1 MWRALIALSWAHT
14 RHHAGRQAVVLLAVA
29 LGVALASSVQ
39 MINHSALDEFT
50 QAVRATQGEPDVVLV
65 ADGTPAMNDSVLAL
79 VARDE
84 SVAAIG
90 AVLELET
97 HARADAAATRWP
109 VRVIGVDA
117 LQVAAVAP
125 SLWPQTEG
133 AGDGSRWPFLSPR
146 GAWLNTTAS
155 ARLGAS
161 TTARSLQL
169 QSATGWHTL
178 DVLGRIA
185 AAGPPVIVLDI
196 AAAQALFGRMGQLSR
211 IDIRLAQGVAREAW
225 QAGLALPPGVR
236 ATVAAESTQRV
247 SNLSR
252 AYRVNLTVLALVAL
266 LVGGFLV
273 YSVTMLSVAQRG
285 PELALLGVLG
295 LPGAARRRLVLVE
308 AALLGLCGSAL
319 GLLAGAGLALV
330 ALRLLGGDLGGGY
343 FPGVQPTLRWPVP
356 WLAACG
362 LLGIAAACA
371 GAWWPARAAERVVP
385 AQALKGMGSMGT
397 GPTHSGRAACVLAA
411 GAALALAPPI
421 AGLPLAAYGSVALL
435 LVGGVAIV
443 PGVVQAVLQQVPAP
457 RTALPLLAVRRARY
471 ARHAASAAMAGV
483 VASLALAVAITV
495 MVGSFRQ
502 AVSTWLDRV
511 LPADLNAR
519 SAGTAAAAEHAPLPA
534 GLVAAAA
541 SVPGVAQVRAG
552 RTLPLPATP
561 GWPPVTLLARPIDDA
576 AGSLPLVGALLP
588 LPPGEVAAYASEA
601 AAALHGWT
609 AGQRIE
615 VALGSARTPVYVRA
629 IFRDYARQHGALAI
643 DLGDYQRLSG
653 DGRLSELAVWLQ
665 PGHTAEAVAVRLRE
679 LAGPDAP
686 LEIASTA
693 ELRRVSLAIFDRSFA
708 VTRYLQAVAIG
719 VGLVGVAASLAA
731 QVLARRKE
739 FALLAH
745 LGLTRGQ
752 TVRLVTAEAAV
763 WLLAGCVVGM
773 LLGLAMAAV
782 LVHVVNPQS
791 FHWTMPMTW
800 DVATLTTLA
809 AAVAGAGIATAAW
822 TAHRA
827 TAQSAPRAVR
837 EDW

>member
-39 MINHSALDEFT
+39 MINHSALGEFT

-65 ADGTPAMNDSVLAL
+65 ADGTPAMDDAVLAL

-84 SVAAIG
+84 SVATAS

-133 AGDGSRWPFLSPR
+133 AGDGSRWPFLAPN
-146 GAWLNTTAS
+146 GAWLNPSAR
-155 ARLGAS
+155 ARLGG
-161 TTARSLQL
+161 TTTGGLLQL
-169 QSATGWHTL
+169 QSATGWHTI

-196 AAAQALFGRMGQLSR
+196 ASAQALFGRLGQLSR
-211 IDIRLAQGVAREAW
+211 IDIRLFQGVDRDAW
-225 QAGLALPPGVR
+225 RANLVLPPGVR
-236 ATVAAESTQRV
+236 ATVAAEATQRV

-295 LPGAARRRLVLVE
+295 LPGALRRRLVLVE

-319 GLLAGAGLALV
+319 GLVAGAGLALV
-330 ALRLLGGDLGGGY
+330 ALHLLGGDLGGGY

-362 LLGIAAACA
+362 LLGVAAACA
-371 GAWWPARAAERVVP
+371 GAWWPARAAQRVAP
-385 AQALKGMGSMGT
+385 AQALKGLGSVGD

-411 GAALALAPPI
+411 GAVLALAPPI

-435 LVGGVAIV
+435 LAGGVAIV
-443 PGVVQAVLQQVPAP
+443 PGVVQALLQRLPAP
-457 RTALPLLAVRRARY
+457 RRALPLLAVRRARH

-483 VASLALAVAITV
+483 VASLALVVAITV
-495 MVGSFRQ
+495 MVGSFRH

-519 SAGTAAAAEHAPLPA
+519 SASTAAAAEHAPLPA

-541 SVPGVAQVRAG
+541 SVPGVAQVLAG

-576 AGSLPLVGALLP
+576 PSSLPLVGTLLP
-588 LPPGEVAAYASEA
+588 PPPGEVAAYASEA

-609 AGQRIE
+609 AGQRVE
-615 VALGSARTPVYVRA
+615 VALGAARTRVYIRA
-629 IFRDYARQHGALAI
+629 IFRDYARQYGALAI

-653 DGRLSELAVWLQ
+653 DGHLSELAIWLQ
-665 PGHTAEAVAVRLRE
+665 PGHAADAVAAHLRE

-686 LEIASTA
+686 LDIASTA

-708 VTRYLQAVAIG
+708 VTRYLQAVAIA
-719 VGLVGVAASLAA
+719 VGLVGVAASLSA

-752 TVRLVTAEAAV
+752 TVRLVAAEMAV
-763 WLLAGCVVGM
+763 WLVAGCIVGT

-800 DVATLTTLA
+800 DVATLASLA
-809 AAVAGAGIATAAW
+809 AAVACAGIATAAW
-822 TAHRA
+822 TACRA